1 MVVAVIVTYNR
12 KIELCK
18 NLEMI
23 YKQTIILD
31 RVIVIDNCSTDGTKQ
46 YLTEHGYF
54 AIPNFEYIKTE
65 ANIGGAGGFYTG
77 INQAFNEGADFIIL
91 MDDDGRPC
99 DNKTFEILIHYAEK
113 QSALNVADGKL
124 LINSL
129 VVCGEKLTS
138 KIGQLTTI
146 SEAKV
151 AATNGIIEGAAHPFN
166 GTLISRKLVEAIGYP
181 NKDYFIKGDEVD
193 YKQRTFD
200 ANGYVATLV
209 DSRYYHPYVPT
220 MEKRIMGKLVPVCVE
235 APWKEY
241 YTARNLTYTYK
252 KKKHYKMILFELVF
266 VKLYAIL
273 TMKCPKWETIK
284 YMFKGL
290 RDGWKGH
297 LGPTIQPGKGKK

>member
-1 MVVAVIVTYNR
+1 MVAAVIVTYNR
-12 KIELCK
+12 KNELCK
-18 NLEMI
+18 NLKKVYE
-23 YKQTIILD
+23 QTISLD
-31 RVIVIDNCSTDGTKQ
+31 QVIVVDNCSTDGTEN
-46 YLTEHGYF
+46 YLVEQGYF
-54 AIPNFEYIKTE
+54 SISNFEYIKTE
-65 ANIGGAGGFYTG
+65 ENIGGAGGFYTG
-77 INQAFNEGADFIIL
+77 IQKAFKEGAEFMIL

-99 DNKTFEILIHYAEK
+99 DNQTFEILVRYAKK
-113 QSALNVADGKL
+113 QSAENVAEGKL
-124 LINSL
+124 FINSL

-146 SEAKV
+146 SEAEA

-220 MEKRIMGKLVPVCVE
+220 KEKRIMGKLVPVCVE

-252 KKKHYKMILFELVF
+252 KKKYYKMIAFELVF
-266 VKLYAIL
+266 VKLYAVM
-273 TMKCPKWETIK
+273 TMKCHKWETIR
-284 YMFKGL
+284 YMLMGL
-290 RDGWKGH
+290 KDGWTGN
-297 LGPTIQPGKGKK
+297 LGPTIRP